1 MKKRVFCTSDHTS
14 ENGDEMSEYIAIAR
28 RTEDRGNLVLGRA
41 ISEFMWGVFEMPH
54 KFASMHEAQKVVK
67 STESP
72 VHLNYVSIETNDAFM
87 IVLEDWRKPNVA
99 QENLN

>member
-1 MKKRVFCTSDHTS
+1 MTD
-14 ENGDEMSEYIAIAR
+14 YIAIAR

-54 KFASMHEAQKVVK
+54 KFASMHEAQQVVN

-72 VHLNYVSIETNDAFM
+72 MNLNYISIETDDAFTN
-87 IVLEDWRKPNVA
+87 VLEDWRKPNVA